1 MQELMLRNKNF
12 RWQALILKNLQKAT
26 KAWVMFYFQNWYIFH
41 DFFSRTYANQFT
53 DILQISIHADRK
65 IIMTRN
71 MHFITRFYNKHNID
85 LALSNVIES
94 NDRRIEEYQREEFT
108 ALNVEQY
115 ESDHEK
121 NANERATRLHQQ
133 TMKRVKRAKR
143 KKRSVILNDDDDEEE
158 KKTVTKAKTTINWN
172 DR

>member
-1 MQELMLRNKNF
+1 
-12 RWQALILKNLQKAT
+12 
-26 KAWVMFYFQNWYIFH
+26 
-41 DFFSRTYANQFT
+41 
-53 DILQISIHADRK
+53 
-65 IIMTRN
+65 

-158 KKTVTKAKTTINWN
+158 KKTVTKAKTTIN
-172 DR
+172 